1 VSRVPDDRL
10 PTLSP
15 ARASDGLESLVAVAA
30 RFALQHPMA
39 AQALFTA
46 LVAEGRRVSETPDGQ
61 RLRAALADSELVR
74 RGRVLWERSPLALL
88 EDAPDVVLPAGLRDA
103 LTRLLAGDPA
113 PETRSRPRASRRP
126 LLVAEER
133 RS

>member
-1 VSRVPDDRL
+1 MSVTSDDRL

-15 ARASDGLESLVAVAA
+15 ARASDGLASLMAVAS
-30 RFALQHPMA
+30 RFALQHPLA

-46 LVAEGRRVSETPDGQ
+46 LVAEGRRVAATPDGQ

-88 EDAPDVVLPAGLRDA
+88 EDAPDVVLPAGVRDA
-103 LTRLLAGDPA
+103 LTRLLAGDPTPRA
-113 PETRSRPRASRRP
+113 VARPRPGRRP
-126 LLVAEER
+126 LLVAEEGM
-133 RS
+133 S

>member
-1 VSRVPDDRL
+1 MSAVSDDRL

-15 ARASDGLESLVAVAA
+15 ARAGDGLASLIAVAA

-46 LVAEGRRVSETPDGQ
+46 LVAEGRRVSRTPDGG

-74 RGRVLWERSPLALL
+74 RGRLLWERSPLALL
-88 EDAPDVVLPAGLRDA
+88 EDAPDVILPTGLREA
-103 LTRLLAGDPA
+103 LTRSLGCGAPA
-113 PETRSRPRASRRP
+113 RAAARPQASRP
-126 LLVAEER
+126 LLVAEDR
-133 RS
+133 RP